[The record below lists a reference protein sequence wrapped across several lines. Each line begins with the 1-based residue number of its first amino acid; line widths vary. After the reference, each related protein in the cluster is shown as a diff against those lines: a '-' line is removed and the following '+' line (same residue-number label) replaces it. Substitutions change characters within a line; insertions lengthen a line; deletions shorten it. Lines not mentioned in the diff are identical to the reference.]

1 MLDSLHA
8 LAARAAATEGQAL
21 VEYTLVLGL
30 ITVVAMGTLAL
41 VGGSVNGVLT
51 ALEGALKEFGNR
63 FTGAQKSAAVA

>member
-8 LAARAAATEGQAL
+8 LAARATPADGQAL

-51 ALEGALKEFGNR
+51 ALEGAL
-63 FTGAQKSAAVA
+63 GAVPGA

>member
-8 LAARAAATEGQAL
+8 LAARATPTDGQAL

-51 ALEGALKEFGNR
+51 ALEGALSAIP
-63 FTGAQKSAAVA
+63 GA

>member
-1 MLDSLHA
+1 MSDSLHA
-8 LAARAAATEGQAL
+8 HAARAAAADGQAL

-51 ALEGALKEFGNR
+51 ALEGALSAIP
-63 FTGAQKSAAVA
+63 GA

>member
-30 ITVVAMGTLAL
+30 ITVVAMGTLAR

-51 ALEGALKEFGNR
+51 ALEGALSAVP
-63 FTGAQKSAAVA
+63 GA